1 MYRTVLIY
9 PVTHSGAYGKNDCEA
24 SLIDMMNDSVE
35 DLRLKYIKMIYQEY
49 VSTVNLTDVQT
60 LEINKENP
68 PLWAIFRPN
77 AW

>member
-1 MYRTVLIY
+1 
-9 PVTHSGAYGKNDCEA
+9 
-24 SLIDMMNDSVE
+24 MMNDSVE

-68 PLWAIFRPN
+68 PL
-77 AW
+77 